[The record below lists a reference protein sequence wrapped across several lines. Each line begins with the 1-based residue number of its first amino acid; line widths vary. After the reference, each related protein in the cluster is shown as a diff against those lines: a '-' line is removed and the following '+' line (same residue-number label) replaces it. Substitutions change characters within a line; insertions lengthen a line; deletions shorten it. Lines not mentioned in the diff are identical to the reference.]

1 MRSLGGSI
9 GLAIGVIVFNSQ
21 IRASKELTDALASG
35 EMAAVLKSP
44 LVIEQLTP
52 MQQAMVSRAYA
63 TAFTQEMRVATYV
76 AAACFVVSLLT
87 WQKHPPQPALGESSV
102 QAKDAIPDPS

>member
-21 IRASKELTDALASG
+21 IRASTELTDALTPS

-44 LVIEQLTP
+44 LVIAQLTP
-52 MQQAMVSRAYA
+52 KQQAMVSRAYA
-63 TAFTQEMRVATYV
+63 TAFTQEMRVATYI
-76 AAACFVVSLLT
+76 AAVCFVVSVLT
-87 WQKHPPQPALGESSV
+87 WQKHPPQL
-102 QAKDAIPDPS
+102 DAGKTGVEVKEAGQDPS

>member
-21 IRASKELTDALASG
+21 IRASKELTSALTAR

-44 LVIEQLTP
+44 LVIAQLTP
-52 MQQAMVSRAYA
+52 EQQAMVSRAYA
-63 TAFTQEMRVATYV
+63 SAFTQEMRVATYI
-76 AAACFVVSLLT
+76 AAACFVVSVLT
-87 WQKHPPQPALGESSV
+87 LQKHPPQPDFGETGMEAKEAV
-102 QAKDAIPDPS
+102 QDPS

>member
-21 IRASKELTDALASG
+21 LRSSKELNNDLTSD
-35 EMAAVLKSP
+35 EMAAILRSP
-44 LVIEQLTP
+44 LVISQLTQG
-52 MQQAMVSRAYA
+52 QQAMVARSFAA
-63 TAFTQEMRVATYV
+63 AFTDEMRVATYI

-87 WQKHPPQPALGESSV
+87 LQKHPPQPDLGDKPAETIDV
-102 QAKDAIPDPS
+102 GE